1 MRYIPNSSVVQR
13 DMLKEIGVSSLE
25 ELLRGIPAEIRLHGN
40 LNLPNALS
48 EAELW
53 RRFKELENKNAPNV
67 LSFLGAGVNQHYVP
81 SAIDALISR
90 SEFLTSY
97 TPYQAEISQGTLQA
111 IFEFQTFI
119 CQLTEMEVSNA
130 SLYDGSTALA
140 EAFLMAAR
148 LTQRSRF
155 LVAASIH
162 PEFRQVVKSITRHQE
177 LTLDLLNFGE
187 DGRVALDC
195 ARSQCTGDVAALV
208 VQSPNF
214 FGNIEELDVLAQL
227 AHEAGALLIVNI
239 AEAISFGLLKPP
251 GEAGADIVC
260 GEAQS
265 LGAISCFG
273 GPHLGFLATRD
284 KFVRNMPGRLAGQT
298 TDLDG
303 KRGFV
308 LTLSTREQHIRRE
321 KATSNICTN
330 QSLCALIA
338 TIYLS
343 LLGKSGVRQ
352 VALQNVAK
360 TQYAL
365 EQFRDI
371 PGVEVLF
378 DSPRFNELVLRL
390 PCPYLEIEH
399 QFHSARVVPGFP
411 LGRFYS
417 GMNDCLLIS
426 ITETKTRAEI
436 DFLCRLLRE
445 ISSKQN

>member
-1 MRYIPNSSVVQR
+1 
-13 DMLKEIGVSSLE
+13 MLKEIGVSSLE
-25 ELLRGIPAEIRLHGN
+25 ELLRGIPPEIRLHGN
-40 LNLPNALS
+40 LNLPLALS
-48 EAELW
+48 EADLW
-53 RRFKELENKNAPNV
+53 RRFKELENKNTPNV
-67 LSFLGAGVNQHYVP
+67 LSFLGAGVNQHFVP
-81 SAIDALISR
+81 SAIEALISR

-130 SLYDGSTALA
+130 SMYDGSTALA

-148 LTQRSRF
+148 LAQRSRF
-155 LVAASIH
+155 LVASSIH
-162 PEFRQVVKSITRHQE
+162 PEFRQVAESIIRHQK
-177 LTLDLLNFGE
+177 LTLDLLEFGE
-187 DGRVALDC
+187 DGCVALDSV
-195 ARSQCTGDVAALV
+195 RSHLNADVAALV

-214 FGNIEELDVLAQL
+214 FGNIEELDALAQL
-227 AHEAGALLIVNI
+227 AHNAGALLIVNV
-239 AEAISFGLLKPP
+239 AEAISLGLLKPP

-265 LGAISCFG
+265 FGAMPCFG

-284 KFVRNMPGRLAGQT
+284 KFVRNLPGRLAGQT

-330 QSLCALIA
+330 QNLFALIA

-343 LLGKSGVRQ
+343 LLGKSGIRE

-360 TQYAL
+360 TQYTL
-365 EQFRDI
+365 EQFREI

-378 DSPRFNELVLRL
+378 ESPRFNELVLRL
-390 PCPYLEIEH
+390 PCPYAEVENRL
-399 QFHSARVVPGFP
+399 HSSRVVPGLP
-411 LGRFYS
+411 LGRFYPD
-417 GMNDCLLIS
+417 MNDCLLIS
-426 ITETKTRAEI
+426 ITETKTKAEI

-445 ISSKQN
+445 VSSKQT